1 MKPAIYCIGEA
12 LIDWIVTDGSDLV
25 QAVSFKKM
33 LGGAPYNVAIGLA
46 RLGASV
52 GFGGSVGKDVFGDAL
67 HQLLQQNQVDTSMLQ
82 KTDHPTTFAFVSL
95 TNDGER
101 DFLFQRGAD
110 QHFNL
115 GSTHPFSMVH
125 FGSATAFLGGD
136 LEKTYTKE
144 WQQAIANQSFISFDP
159 NYRDALWGNNTEVFI
174 NKCEPFL
181 QQAHLV
187 KLSEEEAMLLTHTN
201 QLMDAIQQ
209 LEKYKIPIITITL
222 GKKGTLLVQGKQ
234 QQIIPSITVNAID
247 TTGAGDAF
255 VAAMLYQVNKN
266 LSKYISWQQWCDM
279 VLFANKI
286 AALSTTKYGALESL
300 PYINEVE

>member
-1 MKPAIYCIGEA
+1 MKPSIYCVGEA
-12 LIDWIVTDGSDLV
+12 LIDWIATDGNDLM
-25 QAVSFKKM
+25 QAISFKKM

-46 RLGASV
+46 RLGATVS
-52 GFGGSVGKDVFGDAL
+52 FGGSVGEDVFGNAL
-67 HQLLQQNQVDTSMLQ
+67 HYLLQQNQVDTSMLQ
-82 KTDHPTTFAFVSL
+82 KTEQPTTFAFVSL

-115 GSTHPFSMVH
+115 VSTHPFSVVH

-136 LEKTYTKE
+136 LEKTYNKE
-144 WQQAIANQSFISFDP
+144 WQQAIANQSYLSFDP
-159 NYRDALWGNNTEVFI
+159 NYRDALWGNQTDVFI
-174 NKCEPFL
+174 QKCEPFL

-187 KLSEEEAMLLTHTN
+187 KLSEEEAMLLTQTN
-201 QLMDAIQQ
+201 QLSDALQQ
-209 LEKYKIPIITITL
+209 LEKYQIPIVTITL

-234 QQIIPSITVNAID
+234 QQIIPSIAVNAID

-255 VAAMLYQVNKN
+255 VAAMLYQVSKQ
-266 LSKYISWQQWCDM
+266 LSKDILWQQWCDM
-279 VLFANKI
+279 VQFANKI

-300 PYINEVE
+300 PYLNEVE

>member
-1 MKPAIYCIGEA
+1 MKPSIYCVGEA
-12 LIDWIVTDGSDLV
+12 LIDWIATDGNDLV

-46 RLGASV
+46 RLGAPV
-52 GFGGSVGKDVFGDAL
+52 TFGGSVGKDVFGDAL
-67 HQLLQQNQVDTSMLQ
+67 HYLLQQNQVDTRMLQ
-82 KTDHPTTFAFVSL
+82 KTEQPTTFAFVSL

-110 QHFNL
+110 QYFNL
-115 GSTHPFSMVH
+115 VSTHPFSVVH

-136 LEKTYTKE
+136 LEKTYNKE
-144 WQQAIANQSFISFDP
+144 WQQAIANQSYLSFDP
-159 NYRDALWGNNTEVFI
+159 NYRDALWGNQTDVFI
-174 NKCEPFL
+174 QKCEPFL

-187 KLSEEEAMLLTHTN
+187 KLSEEEAMLLTKTN
-201 QLMDAIQQ
+201 QLSDALQQ
-209 LEKYKIPIITITL
+209 LEKYQIPIVTITL

-255 VAAMLYQVNKN
+255 VAAMLYQVSKQ
-266 LSKYISWQQWCDM
+266 LSEDILWQQWCDM
-279 VLFANKI
+279 VQFANKI

-300 PYINEVE
+300 PYLNEVE